1 MINEN
6 LRIFVKSY
14 QDNKDK
20 SHIVKK
26 FSYFFLCGFLYYST
40 FILIISVLFP
50 ELTERLDTT
59 TKINCITVSKPQGAT
74 ATPCT
79 TPTIK
84 HPIAF
89 VDDYSKRGL
98 KVERRVGVESQRNA
112 SVLRFEVESLYKKSH
127 FGESLKTKMLIK
139 QALIRDA

>member
-1 MINEN
+1 MIN
-6 LRIFVKSY
+6 LKLHIFVRSY

-20 SHIVKK
+20 SHIVNK
-26 FSYFFLCGFLYYST
+26 FSHLLLCGFLYFIT
-40 FILIISVLFP
+40 FTLIISVLIP

-59 TKINCITVSKPQGAT
+59 INLNCNTVSKPQGAT